1 MRVCYLR
8 NKNIPQNNLYKG
20 AFLAMINHISIAVH
34 NPKHVAE
41 VIAELW
47 NGMVVPFPPAPDS
60 FMVFAND
67 GRGSAVEITPIDIVL
82 EPGKGLPPED
92 IFDVETRTEEYEAK
106 FVRTD
111 NVPQYVPTHL
121 NINTHL
127 SIEEIKE
134 IGRREGWRTLVCNRG
149 EGLFQLVEMWIE
161 DRFMLEVMTPEQT
174 ERYIEITQPEF
185 FAEMLGSTFAPQNA
199 NVDAN
204 LSLIG

>member
-1 MRVCYLR
+1 
-8 NKNIPQNNLYKG
+8 
-20 AFLAMINHISIAVH
+20 MINHISISVH
-34 NPKHVAE
+34 NPKKVAD

-47 NGMVVPFPPAPDS
+47 NGFVVPFPPAPDS

-92 IFDVETRTEEYEAK
+92 DFNIETRTEEYEAK
-106 FVRTD
+106 FVRSE

-134 IGRREGWRTLVCNRG
+134 IGRREGWRVLTCNRDR
-149 EGLFQLVEMWIE
+149 GLFQLVELWIE

-174 ERYIEITQPEF
+174 ARYVEIANPEF
-185 FAEMLGSTFAPQNA
+185 IAKAFGISLPQNA
-199 NVDAN
+199 NVDTN

>member
-1 MRVCYLR
+1 
-8 NKNIPQNNLYKG
+8 
-20 AFLAMINHISIAVH
+20 MINHISIAVY
-34 NPKHVAE
+34 NPEKVAN

-60 FMVFAND
+60 FMVLAND
-67 GRGSAVEITPIDIVL
+67 GRGSAVEIMPIDVVL
-82 EPGKGLPPED
+82 EPGKGLPPEEG
-92 IFDVETRTEEYEAK
+92 FSVETRTEEHEAQ
-106 FVRTD
+106 FVKTD

-127 SIEEIKE
+127 SEEEIKE
-134 IGRREGWRTLVCNRG
+134 IGRREGWRVLTCNRG
-149 EGLFQLVEMWIE
+149 EGLFSLVELWIE

-174 ERYIEITQPEF
+174 ARYVEITSPEF
-185 FAEMLGSTFAPQNA
+185 LAQIFGGAPPP